1 MREDIEKLDYVGF
14 TFNGI
19 HSSQFG
25 LYSVSSSNRYSR
37 SLLSATA
44 DSTADIIGADG
55 SYYFGTSFKNS
66 TFNFS
71 LAFDSVTEQE
81 LREISRWLY
90 NSGTIAPLI
99 LDEIPY
105 IQYYVKVTNAPEI
118 KFIAFEDATLAR
130 VYKGE
135 ASVTFTGYDP
145 FGYIV
150 HKFLSDYEDENI
162 GEWSEASQLLFSKKV
177 NNVDYYDTYN
187 AGTIPLYN
195 PGDVDVDSI
204 LTLIVNRGTE
214 ISPINQ
220 ITVTLGSNSYI
231 LNTTN
236 ITHGT
241 TIIVD
246 TKKRLIKNGNT
257 VVNYI
262 LIDGDLFKI
271 PVSKTMSLVITGAS
285 TASIEYQYKYL

>member
-37 SLLSATA
+37 DLLHATNDISADA
-44 DSTADIIGADG
+44 IGIDG
-55 SYYFGTSFKNS
+55 SYYFGTSFKPS
-66 TFNFS
+66 TFVFS

-90 NSGTIAPLI
+90 CSGEIAPLI

-105 IQYYVKVTNAPEI
+105 IQYYVKVSGNPQI
-118 KFIAFEDATLAR
+118 KFLTFEDATLAR

-145 FGYIV
+145 FGYV
-150 HKFLSDYEDENI
+150 VNKFLCEYDDENV
-162 GEWSEASQLLFSKKV
+162 GEWNNASQLLFSKKV
-177 NNVDYYDTYN
+177 NGVDYYDTYN
-187 AGTIPLYN
+187 NGILPLYN
-195 PGDVDVDSI
+195 PGDISTDSI
-204 LTLIVNRGTE
+204 LTLTVDRTVGDQ
-214 ISPINQ
+214 ISVSLDGN
-220 ITVTLGSNSYI
+220 NNYI
-231 LNTTN
+231 LNTSTIN
-236 ITHGT
+236 NGTVIT
-241 TIIVD
+241 VD
-246 TKKRLIKNGNT
+246 TKKRLIKNGT
-257 VVNYI
+257 VIVNYI

-271 PVSKTMSLVITGAS
+271 PVSKTISLTITGAS
-285 TASIEYQYKYL
+285 DASIEYKYKYL